1 MKKIFMFLFSLVL
14 FASCSNDDNPA
25 GPATEAQM
33 QVLTGHWYAELPIS
47 GETDNWRTEEESDRT
62 DYDHIGALIYLNGYQ
77 TDLSYWGYLYMKD
90 GDMVNFDG
98 IDRMTEDA
106 AFDFTMNSDGNITTS
121 SHLPNAPKV
130 TNMHWDSK
138 KDVITA
144 DVSYNGQTLN
154 ITFTRPTAEQ
164 QTFLND
170 FWEMLVEAGMVG
182 YEDDGGQQKTDV
194 TDENASEPSR
204 ARRR

>member
-1 MKKIFMFLFSLVL
+1 MDSL
-14 FASCSNDDNPA
+14 S
-25 GPATEAQM
+25 E
-33 QVLTGHWYAELPIS
+33 
-47 GETDNWRTEEESDRT
+47 
-62 DYDHIGALIYLNGYQ
+62 
-77 TDLSYWGYLYMKD
+77 
-90 GDMVNFDG
+90 
-98 IDRMTEDA
+98 
-106 AFDFTMNSDGNITTS
+106 GN
-121 SHLPNAPKV
+121 
-130 TNMHWDSK
+130 HWDSK